1 MIKYLKHILYQLT
14 YNILPQIIQIP
25 SFAIRHAILRLLLKK
40 VGKKTS
46 IFRGFEC
53 IAGSQISIGEHCV
66 INKNVFMDGR
76 GGNLTIGN
84 NVDIAREV
92 NIWTMEHDVHDDLH
106 GLKCGNVTIEDHVW
120 IASRVTIL
128 PGVTIGQGAVIACGS
143 VVTKDIPPRVIAGGI
158 PAKIIGQRNSQ
169 LKYELY
175 YRPLF
180 E

>member
-1 MIKYLKHILYQLT
+1 MIKYLKYILYQLT
-14 YNILPQIIQIP
+14 YNILPLIMQIP
-25 SFAIRHAILRLLLKK
+25 SFAIRHAILR
-40 VGKKTS
+40 
-46 IFRGFEC
+46 GFEC
-53 IAGSQISIGEHCV
+53 IAGSHISIGEHCV

-106 GLKCGNVTIEDHVW
+106 GLKCGEVTIEDHVW

-158 PAKIIGQRNSQ
+158 PAKIIGQRNNQ

>member
-1 MIKYLKHILYQLT
+1 MIKYLKYILYQLT
-14 YNILPQIIQIP
+14 YNILPLIMQIP

-40 VGKKTS
+40 IGKKTS
-46 IFRGFEC
+46 IFRG
-53 IAGSQISIGEHCV
+53 
-66 INKNVFMDGR
+66 
-76 GGNLTIGN
+76 
-84 NVDIAREV
+84 V

-106 GLKCGNVTIEDHVW
+106 GLKCGEVTIEDHVW

-158 PAKIIGQRNSQ
+158 PAKIIGQRNNQ

>member
-1 MIKYLKHILYQLT
+1 MIKYLKYILYQLT
-14 YNILPQIIQIP
+14 YNILPLIMQIP

-40 VGKKTS
+40 IGKKTS

-53 IAGSQISIGEHCV
+53 IAGSHISIGEHCV

-106 GLKCGNVTIEDHVW
+106 GLNVV
-120 IASRVTIL
+120 R
-128 PGVTIGQGAVIACGS
+128 
-143 VVTKDIPPRVIAGGI
+143 
-158 PAKIIGQRNSQ
+158 SQ
-169 LKYELY
+169 
-175 YRPLF
+175 
-180 E
+180 